1 MQLYLGS
8 NVPKYMEQFVYYATC
23 YLGLDKLRGE
33 ITINLKN
40 RLEEESFGL
49 CYGDR
54 KEAEIQIASTTFG
67 QSISREDK
75 LKTIAHELVH
85 AHQYLTG
92 KMKTFTAGGEE
103 SWVTQWK
110 KRKYRYNPDGDEK
123 SKPWELEAV
132 KFENEIYACWLED
145 KDMYN

>member
-75 LKTIAHELVH
+75 LKTIAHELAH

-92 KMKTFTAGGEE
+92 KMQTFTAGGEE

-145 KDMYN
+145 K